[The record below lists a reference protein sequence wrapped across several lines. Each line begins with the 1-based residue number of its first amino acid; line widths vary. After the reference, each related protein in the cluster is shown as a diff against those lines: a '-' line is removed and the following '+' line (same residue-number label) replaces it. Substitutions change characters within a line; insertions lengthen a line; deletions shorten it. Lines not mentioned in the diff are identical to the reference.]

1 MPGGGGKVDPNACGD
16 ASVKVKSFLE
26 ATVTLNEATAKMEG
40 EVKVSCAAMA
50 EKLYGV
56 MGAGKEASGGSA
68 GNTIA
73 GIAMLGGKTANQK
86 LIDDVKNYLAS
97 NNINPD
103 KVTVK
108 VTKADDPETDFSL
121 DDPANDLELFQVR
134 VDVPYSDVSY
144 TPVSDANDYSL
155 TAALTFR
162 NGRAVTVD

>member
-1 MPGGGGKVDPNACGD
+1 M
-16 ASVKVKSFLE
+16 
-26 ATVTLNEATAKMEG
+26 
-40 EVKVSCAAMA
+40 
-50 EKLYGV
+50 
-56 MGAGKEASGGSA
+56 
-68 GNTIA
+68 
-73 GIAMLGGKTANQK
+73 MLGGKTANQK

-103 KVTVK
+103 KVNVK
-108 VTKADDPETDFSL
+108 VTKADDPEADFSL

-162 NGRAVTVD
+162 NGRAVVAD